1 MNDIAPPRILVVD
14 DEVAQMKAVCDVLR
28 DEGYEA
34 VGFHS
39 SEAALDAVKQNGA
52 FDVHLSD
59 LQMPGMDGIAFF
71 KSVREIDAEAAC
83 VLMTG
88 HGTIDSAVEAIKSGV
103 LDYILKPF
111 KVSALL
117 PILTRCL
124 AVRRLRLEN
133 LELLK
138 SLRQRS
144 AELEVSNNIKSEFLA
159 NMSHELRTP
168 LNAIIGFS
176 ELLKEERPGPLND
189 KQKEFAEDIH
199 SSGRHLLSLIDDI
212 LDLSKIEAGK
222 MELECVES
230 DLSRIL
236 ENGRTLLKEKAA
248 RQGVEIFLQKGPDI
262 PTLFLDERKV
272 KQMVYNLL
280 SNAVKFTP
288 PGGRVNIDVEKKLR
302 EGKEFV
308 SIRISDTGVGIA
320 PGDIPKL
327 FHPFQQIKNPLSG
340 GHKGTGLGLA
350 LVRRFVELHGGSIE
364 VQSEIALGSAFTL
377 FLPMHL
383 APIQK
388 A

>member
-1 MNDIAPPRILVVD
+1 MSGVPSGTTPRILVVD
-14 DEVAQMKAVCDVLR
+14 DEAAQMKAVCDVLS
-28 DEGYEA
+28 DEGYEV

-39 SEAALDAVKQNGA
+39 SAAALDAVRQGGT

-71 KSVREIDAEAAC
+71 KAIREIDSEAAC

-111 KVSALL
+111 TVSALL

-138 SLRQRS
+138 RLRQRS

-176 ELLKEERPGPLND
+176 ELLKEERPGPLNG

-222 MELECVES
+222 MELDLAES
-230 DLSRIL
+230 DLVRIL
-236 ENGRTLLKEKAA
+236 ENGRTLLKERAA
-248 RQGVEIFLQKGPDI
+248 RQGVEIILQIDSEL
-262 PTLFLDERKV
+262 PTLLLDERKV
-272 KQMVYNLL
+272 KQMIYNLL

-288 PGGRVNIDVEKKLR
+288 GGGRVELR
-302 EGKEFV
+302 VRMNPLEGK
-308 SIRISDTGVGIA
+308 D
-320 PGDIPKL
+320 
-327 FHPFQQIKNPLSG
+327 
-340 GHKGTGLGLA
+340 
-350 LVRRFVELHGGSIE
+350 
-364 VQSEIALGSAFTL
+364 
-377 FLPMHL
+377 
-383 APIQK
+383 
-388 A
+388 